1 MTSRIPAILGGL
13 ALAVTACTSGG
24 TATSTASTTD
34 GSAQC
39 PTEGEEFETA
49 MLFVEHNATDA
60 DTGVHGNFGG
70 EAWTELCIWNPDG
83 ELVLSVRP
91 EGPLGNLGIAD
102 LFFESREPPNDERS
116 IEDLLAT
123 FPEGDYLVGGNGFD
137 GTARAATATFT
148 HDIPAEPVITA
159 PHLAADEEEAAE
171 VVADPADFVVSWEP
185 VTVTLS
191 GDPVDITGYEVIIT
205 KVDHDDPN
213 GFSRPVYDVH
223 LAPDAPSLTVP
234 EEFFEPAT
242 LYELEVLALEVS
254 GNQTISLGFFT
265 TR

>member
-1 MTSRIPAILGGL
+1 MPTPAFTAISGVKLGRSC
-13 ALAVTACTSGG
+13 ASG
-24 TATSTASTTD
+24 TR
-34 GSAQC
+34 
-39 PTEGEEFETA
+39 TETWFSPS
-49 MLFVEHNATDA
+49 
-60 DTGVHGNFGG
+60 
-70 EAWTELCIWNPDG
+70 NPRD
-83 ELVLSVRP
+83 RWR
-91 EGPLGNLGIAD
+91 NLGVAD

-116 IEDLLAT
+116 IEDLLGA

-137 GTARAATATFT
+137 GTARVATASFT

-159 PHLAADEEEAAE
+159 PQLAAEEEEAAG
-171 VVADPADFVVSWEP
+171 VVADPADFAVSWEP
-185 VTVTLS
+185 VTKTLS
-191 GDPVDITGYEVIIT
+191 GDPVDITGYQVIIT

-223 LAPDAPSLTVP
+223 LGPDATSLTVP

-265 TR
+265 TK

>member
-1 MTSRIPAILGGL
+1 
-13 ALAVTACTSGG
+13 
-24 TATSTASTTD
+24 
-34 GSAQC
+34 
-39 PTEGEEFETA
+39 
-49 MLFVEHNATDA
+49 
-60 DTGVHGNFGG
+60 
-70 EAWTELCIWNPDG
+70 
-83 ELVLSVRP
+83 
-91 EGPLGNLGIAD
+91 LGNLGIAD